1 VLAERDALWLAAFYG
16 VTFGGFVG
24 LASFL
29 TVYFHEQYGLS
40 RVAAGDFATVVVVAG
55 SLLRPLGGW
64 LSDRIGGYRLLAG
77 ALAGVALC
85 LAAVATTPRVGVAL
99 ALLFAGMGLLGMG
112 NGAVFQVVPIRFP
125 QHVGL
130 VTGVV
135 GAAGGLG
142 GFFLPTMLG
151 AIKGLTGSYGAGL
164 TMAAVIVAAG
174 LGILLELGRRWQ
186 RDWPS
191 SSARLSGVFAYRRA
205 LPPPAAIVRS
215 LGD

>member
-1 VLAERDALWLAAFYG
+1 
-16 VTFGGFVG
+16 
-24 LASFL
+24 
-29 TVYFHEQYGLS
+29 
-40 RVAAGDFATVVVVAG
+40 
-55 SLLRPLGGW
+55 
-64 LSDRIGGYRLLAG
+64 
-77 ALAGVALC
+77 
-85 LAAVATTPRVGVAL
+85 
-99 ALLFAGMGLLGMG
+99 
-112 NGAVFQVVPIRFP
+112 
-125 QHVGL
+125 
-130 VTGVV
+130 
-135 GAAGGLG
+135 
-142 GFFLPTMLG
+142 MLG